1 EPFECE
7 VEGWILAGQDQTIPQ
22 WLERLKLLPRGAL
35 FHLELDGRLEIG
47 LGAGDGRRAL
57 GWSSQRSLGNCS
69 AAQQLDALLRKDD
82 RRRLVHTSSAMRSL
96 LFSEWPILTQA
107 AGSRSRVSLRE
118 LGGRI

>member
-1 EPFECE
+1 MAD
-7 VEGWILAGQDQTIPQ
+7 L
-22 WLERLKLLPRGAL
+22 RLGSARETDVVLWDGAAR
-35 FHLELDGRLEIG
+35 EASETV
-47 LGAGDGRRAL
+47 
-57 GWSSQRSLGNCS
+57 
-69 AAQQLDALLRKDD
+69 QLRNNWTLSCAKDD